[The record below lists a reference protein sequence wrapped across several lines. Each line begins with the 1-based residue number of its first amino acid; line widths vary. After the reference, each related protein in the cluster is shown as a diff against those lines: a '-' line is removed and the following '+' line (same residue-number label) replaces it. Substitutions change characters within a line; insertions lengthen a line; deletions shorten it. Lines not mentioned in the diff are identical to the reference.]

1 MTILER
7 LQKRIFAVPFPTVM
21 KLHLNLS
28 LRRALLAAM
37 AAVCSLSTAWAG
49 IMHPDASLQ
58 TYTDFGQ
65 NRGRYVVGSSVNAL
79 LSHIRTNVET

>member
-1 MTILER
+1 
-7 LQKRIFAVPFPTVM
+7 M

-37 AAVCSLSTAWAG
+37 AAVATFAPSATAG
-49 IMHPDASLQ
+49 VMHSDATYQ

-65 NRGRYVVGSSVNAL
+65 NCGRYVVGGKVNDL
-79 LSHIRTNVET
+79 LSEIRKAENGIAITY